1 MKNLW
6 VKDRKIVFR
15 ELYSTYI
22 EEGYSTKDAKRL
34 AKQEAD
40 EIMAEDQMFI
50 NDILDEEELISFI
63 PDDLNLSGSYE
74 VRKGMGDNTP
84 PTPDAFR

>member
-15 ELYSTYI
+15 ELYATYI
-22 EEGYSTKDAKRL
+22 EEGYSNKEAKRL

-40 EIMAEDQMFI
+40 EIMAEDQMFE
-50 NDILDEEELISFI
+50 NDIMDEDE
-63 PDDLNLSGSYE
+63 
-74 VRKGMGDNTP
+74 
-84 PTPDAFR
+84 

>member
-15 ELYSTYI
+15 ELYATYI
-22 EEGYSTKDAKRL
+22 EEGYSNKEAKRL

-40 EIMAEDQMFI
+40 EIMAEDQMFV
-50 NDILDEEELISFI
+50 NDIMDEDE
-63 PDDLNLSGSYE
+63 
-74 VRKGMGDNTP
+74 
-84 PTPDAFR
+84 

>member
-22 EEGYSTKDAKRL
+22 EEGYSSKDAKRL
-34 AKQEAD
+34 AKQEAE

-50 NDILDEEELISFI
+50 NDILDEEE
-63 PDDLNLSGSYE
+63 
-74 VRKGMGDNTP
+74 
-84 PTPDAFR
+84 

>member
-22 EEGYSTKDAKRL
+22 EEGYSSKDAKRL

-40 EIMAEDQMFI
+40 EIMAEDQMFV
-50 NDILDEEELISFI
+50 NDILDRENE
-63 PDDLNLSGSYE
+63 
-74 VRKGMGDNTP
+74 T
-84 PTPDAFR
+84 

>member
-6 VKDRKIVFR
+6 VKVRKIVFR

-22 EEGYSTKDAKRL
+22 EEGYSSKEAKRL

-40 EIMAEDQMFI
+40 EIMAEDQMFV
-50 NDILDEEELISFI
+50 NDIMDEDE
-63 PDDLNLSGSYE
+63 
-74 VRKGMGDNTP
+74 
-84 PTPDAFR
+84 

>member
-15 ELYSTYI
+15 ELNSTYI

-50 NDILDEEELISFI
+50 NDILDEE
-63 PDDLNLSGSYE
+63 
-74 VRKGMGDNTP
+74 K
-84 PTPDAFR
+84 